1 MILIHQI
8 SNLDLEYINDIKE
21 YLKYNVLNPIIE
33 KIVIFSNCKGF
44 EDKIKIESKKIKYF
58 EVEINIFDMMK
69 YGKNNTRNFIIYSTP
84 FIRFNVDLKKV
95 LTFDKAN
102 VFKEENCYYIF
113 DRKMDIKNDRNI
125 EDILLGKKVDLKL
138 NIQKNGYY
146 INGFQY
152 KSYDWRVSKTFD
164 IASKKNIKAVKKTNE
179 DVKESKILTED
190 VKESKILTETQVLN
204 FLKTDKMK
212 KLENSVSEKN
222 INSNKKVLDKDLI
235 INRVGPKKLDVI
247 IVSVNYNDF
256 LIVSLENNI
265 RFFDRIT
272 VVTSSSD
279 FLCQKICKKFG
290 VNCVVTDKM
299 YENGAVFN
307 KGKAINKGIK
317 SISNPDYILL
327 LDADILVMENIDI
340 DTLDEKTLY
349 TSDRYF
355 IPDYKSYK
363 GYISG
368 KIEKDN
374 FILEKDQGFG
384 FFQLFNY
391 SKWKTFP
398 ESSEDASTSD
408 ILFRDKFYLKKG
420 IDNKVFHIGD
430 DSNWEGRKS
439 KSFLDYDVFNQIFEK
454 KDFDIN
460 FYFDK
465 IYCINLDRR
474 TDRWKSV
481 EAEFK
486 KMNID
491 VVRYSAIDG
500 DNIDFSISNDLTE
513 NQLSDKGL
521 IENRNSLACLLS
533 HLEIIKEAK
542 LNNYKRI
549 LIFEDDVLFSKDFK
563 NEIKK
568 IEELDW
574 KLLYLGASQFNWS
587 GIDTSKKYYR
597 CNKTLGTFA
606 YAIDS
611 SIYDKLIN
619 LFEKKEKSVDNLLSD
634 IQKKHKDDCYVVYP
648 NIVISDVCNSNIRSS
663 KNELEYAEMVRWD
676 LSRFNTNKK
685 IAFLFLTV
693 GGLKKYEEWSN
704 FFERGTGKY
713 NLYFH
718 SKDISGQYLVDEN
731 QIDNKVIT
739 KWGDI
744 SLVKATNNLLEA
756 SFSDESNDYF
766 VLLSESCLPIYSFDY
781 TYSKIIKE
789 DKSWIFYYKWNHPHN
804 IHRFNKINNLNS
816 IDKFYKQSQFFLL
829 KRDHVEIILKNNLLN
844 DFSKVNVPDEH
855 YYINILKN
863 NIDFDNENICYPI
876 TNVYRLGGKNGLST
890 NPINELDIFNI
901 KDCRN
906 DFEDIEFVKDELSN
920 SLFFRK
926 VDEETNIKRVQ
937 SKIMNGEIALFNL
950 ICLTNILEK
959 NNVIHWITDGTLLG
973 AIREGNFIGHDTDTD
988 LGVLYSSFN
997 KESYDD
1003 ILAEGF
1009 ELRHVFGYHEDCLEI
1024 SFTRDGVKTDLF
1036 FFYNEGQ
1043 KMRHSAFSN
1052 ITKLGYNRVDYHY
1065 DKFNVIKR
1073 DFLGHSFYMPEDPLK
1088 FIVTK
1093 YGEDWKTPKKEWHWA
1108 TSPLNNIQTGIYIY
1122 RKVAMD
1128 KFDNWLKTQY
1138 LNKITLLIKS
1148 FSRKN
1153 CVDELIES
1161 IRERY
1166 SDIDIIIVDDSN
1178 PVLRFDYDDN
1188 IKTYN
1193 IDFDSGLSAGRN
1205 YGVSKVK
1212 TPYFILLD
1220 DDFVFTDN
1228 TDLLKFIDIF
1238 EKSKLD
1244 ILGGY
1249 VIENNK
1255 PLKYFGNFYY
1265 DDNTKSI
1272 KAKSE
1277 FSDFGE
1283 YKKCDIIVNFFIAKT
1298 EKIRS
1303 FGWDNDL
1310 KLAEHTAFFYD
1321 NKTNLNVGFTDL
1333 ISINHKKI
1341 RYDDYN
1347 QYRNRGNY
1355 FFNEWLKKRNIQSY
1369 ENLHG
1374 QIIKI
1379 DI

>member
-1 MILIHQI
+1 MILIQQI
-8 SNLDLEYINDIKE
+8 SNLDLEYIDDIKE
-21 YLKYNVLNPIIE
+21 CLRHNVLNPIIDT
-33 KIVIFSNCKGF
+33 IVIFSNCKNF
-44 EDKIKIESKKIKYF
+44 ESSVKIDSRKIKYF
-58 EVEINIFDMMK
+58 EVEIDLFEMMK
-69 YGKNNTRNFIIYSTP
+69 YGKKNSKNFIIYSTP
-84 FIRFNVDLKKV
+84 FLKFGIDLKKV
-95 LTFDKAN
+95 MTLDAKN
-102 VFKEENCYYIF
+102 VLKEENCYYIF
-113 DRKMDIKNDRNI
+113 DKRLDIKNKRNI
-125 EDILLGKKVDLKL
+125 EDILDGQKL
-138 NIQKNGYY
+138 PNSLNLQKMGYY
-146 INGFQY
+146 TKGFQY
-152 KSYDWRVSKTFD
+152 NYYDWKVSRTYKE
-164 IASKKNIKAVKKTNE
+164 KKVEEKVELI
-179 DVKESKILTED
+179 
-190 VKESKILTETQVLN
+190 
-204 FLKTDKMK
+204 
-212 KLENSVSEKN
+212 SEKVELPK
-222 INSNKKVLDKDLI
+222 ITNKVEQKI
-235 INRVGPKKLDVI
+235 IDIIPSKRVGIKKLDVV

-265 RFFDRIT
+265 DIFENIT

-279 FLCQKICKKFG
+279 FLCQKICEKFG
-290 VNCVVTDKM
+290 VKCIVTDVM
-299 YENGAVFN
+299 YENNAVFN
-307 KGKAINKGIK
+307 KGKAINEGIR
-317 SISNPDYILL
+317 SIPDPDYILL
-327 LDADILVMENIDI
+327 LDADIVVMNKIDL
-340 DTLDEKTLY
+340 DTLEDNFLY
-349 TSDRYF
+349 TSERYIVPNYDSYQRYIYGDNEKF
-355 IPDYKSYK
+355 RVDPDN
-363 GYISG
+363 G
-368 KIEKDN
+368 
-374 FILEKDQGFG
+374 LG

-391 SKWKTFP
+391 SKGIKY
-398 ESSEDASTSD
+398 SELFDNAAVSD
-408 ILFRDKFYLKKG
+408 IKFRDKFKERK
-420 IDNKVFHIGD
+420 NIGKRVLHLGT
-430 DSNWEGRKS
+430 DSNWDGRKS
-439 KSFLDYDVFNQIFEK
+439 KIFLNYNEFIYLLEK
-454 KDFDIN
+454 KPFDIN
-460 FYFDK
+460 SYFDK
-465 IYCINLDRR
+465 IYCLNLDRR
-474 TDRWKSV
+474 VDRWEIV
-481 EAEFK
+481 YRMFK
-486 KMNID
+486 KNNIN
-491 VVRYSAIDG
+491 VERFSAIDG
-500 DNIDFSISNDLTE
+500 EKISDLEFSDTGLDEDQCSN
-513 NQLSDKGL
+513 KGL
-521 IENRNSLACLLS
+521 IENKNSLACLLS

-549 LIFEDDVLFSKDFK
+549 LIFEDDILFSKDFK

-587 GIDTSKKYYR
+587 GIDTSKKYYS

-619 LFEKKEKSVDNLLSD
+619 LFKKKEKSVDNLLSD
-634 IQKKHKDDCYVVYP
+634 IQKKHKNDCYVVYP
-648 NIVISDVCNSNIRSS
+648 NIVISDVCNSDIRSS
-663 KNELEYAEMVRWD
+663 KNELEYAEIVRWD

-704 FFERGTGKY
+704 FFERGTDKY

-718 SKDISGQYLVDEN
+718 SKNISGQYLVDDN

-756 SFSDESNDYF
+756 SFSDESNEYF

-816 IDKFYKQSQFFLL
+816 SIDEFYKQSQFFLL

-844 DFSKVNVPDEH
+844 DFSKMNVPDEH

-1178 PVLRFDYDDN
+1178 PVLKFDYDDN

-1193 IDFDSGLSAGRN
+1193 IDFDSGLSVGRN

-1321 NKTNLNVGFTDL
+1321 NKANLNVGFTDL

-1355 FFNEWLKKRNIQSY
+1355 FFNEWMKKRNIQSY

-1379 DI
+1379 EI